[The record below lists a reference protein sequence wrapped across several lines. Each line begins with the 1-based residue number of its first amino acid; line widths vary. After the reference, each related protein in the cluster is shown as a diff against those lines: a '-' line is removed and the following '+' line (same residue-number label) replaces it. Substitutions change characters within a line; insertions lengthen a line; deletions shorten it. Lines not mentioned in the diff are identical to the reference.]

1 MSALQPNNEA
11 GLLLDEFIKYA
22 QSHLKTVGG
31 SIGTLSSYPAA
42 LGTPQPGIISWTG
55 FTVQG
60 AKQSSVDS
68 IPNKP
73 TDVTMSEL
81 IGEDVSVTSNPNA
94 FNETDEDDFSISTKG
109 VTKGDE
115 TINEGPLGKFDGGSD
130 WPTQRGGFKS
140 GAGGNGGSIVSV
152 DLGPL
157 DLNAPW
163 EQLAAKF
170 IASMEGFAK
179 NALWDENAYRL
190 GFGSDKILN
199 SDGKTLRT
207 VVKGDSTT
215 QSQALKVLEMELQ
228 SDYKNRL
235 VGTKGN
241 KITQAEFDSLN
252 NKQKASLISFCYNC
266 GSLSTRGGS
275 AISAGIRAK
284 NVSTTATAII
294 NGPTTGAGSGKVY
307 PGLVR
312 RRNAEAKLYSS

>member
-1 MSALQPNNEA
+1 MSALQPNNEP

-22 QSHLKTVGG
+22 QAHLKTVGG
-31 SIGTLSSYPAA
+31 TITTLSSYPAS
-42 LGTPQPGIISWTG
+42 LGTPLPGLVTWTG
-55 FTVQG
+55 FSVQG
-60 AKQSSVDS
+60 AKQSSVES
-68 IPNKP
+68 IPNRP

-81 IGEDVSVTSNPNA
+81 IGEDVSNDASA
-94 FNETDEDDFSISTKG
+94 FKEVDEDFSVPLNGII
-109 VTKGDE
+109 VGDE
-115 TINEGPLGKFDGGSD
+115 TIKSGPPAKFDAGSA
-130 WPTQRGGFKS
+130 WPAQRGGFQS
-140 GAGGNGGSIVSV
+140 FGPGGGNGIIVAV

-215 QSQALKVLEMELQ
+215 QAQALKVLEMELQ

-266 GSLSTRGGS
+266 GSLSTRGGA
-275 AISAGIRAK
+275 AILAGIRAK
-284 NVSTTATAII
+284 NVASTATAII

>member
-1 MSALQPNNEA
+1 MSALDPNNNP
-11 GLLLDEFIKYA
+11 GLLIDEFIKYA
-22 QSHLKTVGG
+22 ESHLKTVQG
-31 SIGTLSSYPAA
+31 SMGTLSSFPAA
-42 LGTPQPGIISWTG
+42 FGTPLPGIITWSG
-55 FTVQG
+55 YFVVG
-60 AKQSSVDS
+60 AQQSSADS
-68 IPNKP
+68 IPNRP

-94 FNETDEDDFSISTKG
+94 FSTNDAIALG
-109 VTKGDE
+109 LGDE
-115 TINEGPLGKFDGGSD
+115 VEDSGPAGKFDAGAA
-130 WPTQRGGFKS
+130 WPAQKGGFKI
-140 GAGGNGGSIVSV
+140 GAGGNGGTIVPV

-215 QSQALKVLEMELQ
+215 QAQALKVLEIELQ
-228 SDYKNRL
+228 TDYKNRL

-266 GSLSTRGGS
+266 GSLSTKGGS
-275 AISAGIRAK
+275 AILAAIRAK
-284 NVSTTATAII
+284 NVSATSTAII

>member
-1 MSALQPNNEA
+1 MSALQPNNET
-11 GLLLDEFIKYA
+11 GLLIDEFIRYA
-22 QSHLKTVGG
+22 QAHLKTVGG
-31 SIGTLSSYPAA
+31 SIGTTSLYPAA
-42 LGTPQPGIISWTG
+42 LGTPQPGLINWTG
-55 FTVQG
+55 FKVDG
-60 AKQSSVDS
+60 AKQSSLDL
-68 IPNKP
+68 IPNRN

-81 IGEDVSVTSNPNA
+81 LGEDVANNTLA
-94 FNETDEDDFSISTKG
+94 FKEIDEDFSVPLNGIVS
-109 VTKGDE
+109 GDE
-115 TINEGPLGKFDGGSD
+115 TIKSGPPAKFDAGSD
-130 WPTQRGGFKS
+130 WPAQRGGFQNFAAS
-140 GAGGNGGSIVSV
+140 GGNGQIVSV

-215 QSQALKVLEMELQ
+215 QVQALKVLEIELVN
-228 SDYKNRL
+228 DYKNRL

-252 NKQKASLISFCYNC
+252 NKQKAALISFCYNC
-266 GSLSTRGGS
+266 GSLSARGGS
-275 AISAGIRAK
+275 AILAGIRAK
-284 NVSTTATAII
+284 NVTTAANGLI

-312 RRNAEAKLYSS
+312 RRNAEAKLYSA

>member
-11 GLLLDEFIKYA
+11 GLLIDEFIKYA
-22 QSHLKTVGG
+22 QQHLKTVGG
-31 SIGTLSSYPAA
+31 TISTLSSYPAS
-42 LGTPQPGIISWTG
+42 LGTPLPGLVTWTG
-55 FTVQG
+55 YSVQG
-60 AKQSSVDS
+60 AKQSSAES

-73 TDVTMSEL
+73 TDVTMTEL
-81 IGEDVSVTSNPNA
+81 IGEDVSVASNPNA
-94 FNETDEDDFSISTKG
+94 FITSDEDDFSISKKG
-109 VTKGDE
+109 VIRGDE
-115 TINEGPLGKFDGGSD
+115 TIKEGPIGKFDGGSD
-130 WPTQRGGFKS
+130 WPAQKGGFKI
-140 GAGGNGGSIVSV
+140 GAGGNGGTIVAV

-215 QSQALKVLEMELQ
+215 QAQALKVLEMELQ
-228 SDYKNRL
+228 SDYKGRL

-275 AISAGIRAK
+275 AILAGIRAK
-284 NVSTTATAII
+284 NVSATATAII

-312 RRNAEAKLYSS
+312 RRNAEAKLYSA